1 MLKFFVVLV
10 GLVFSPLALAHAHLV
25 TSSPANNAIV
35 SQAPSSLELTFS
47 EGVEAALS
55 QLTLVDSQGH
65 SIPLGELKVD
75 SAVKETGD
83 HRSYTVA
90 LPALKAGE
98 YSVKMNITSID
109 THRITDTLKF
119 SIK

>member
-1 MLKFFVVLV
+1 MLKFFVVV
-10 GLVFSPLALAHAHLV
+10 AGLAFSPLALAHAHLV
-25 TSSPANNAIV
+25 ASTPANNATV
-35 SQAPSSLELTFS
+35 AQAPASLELTFS

-55 QLTLVDSQGH
+55 QLTLVDAQGH
-65 SIPLGELKVD
+65 STSLGKLKAD
-75 SAVKETGD
+75 SAAKEAGG
-83 HRSYTVA
+83 HRSYTVG

-119 SIK
+119 SVK